1 MLFFL
6 IFFYATGTS
15 TNKQVSKCFSPCL
28 ISLLLGVFS
37 FAFCTMSEILS
48 TDFSKNAQL
57 SEIEVKILQ
66 RYQSLAKRLNELS
79 QVINRLVE
87 QPTPQLLE
95 NLRVIESKIAL
106 VFTLFKAAVYSLFLQ
121 QEGVENQEMLQESTS
136 SFIQ

>member
-1 MLFFL
+1 
-6 IFFYATGTS
+6 
-15 TNKQVSKCFSPCL
+15 
-28 ISLLLGVFS
+28 
-37 FAFCTMSEILS
+37 MSEILS
-48 TDFSKNAQL
+48 TDFSKNTQL

-66 RYQSLAKRLNELS
+66 RYQSLAKRLNQLS